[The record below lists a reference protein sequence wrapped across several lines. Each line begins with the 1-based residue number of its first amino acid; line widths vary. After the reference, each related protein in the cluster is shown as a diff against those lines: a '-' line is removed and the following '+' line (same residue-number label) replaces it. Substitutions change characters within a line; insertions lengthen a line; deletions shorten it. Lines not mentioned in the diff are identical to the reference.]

1 MSNSIGSKVLSGLT
15 LCCAL
20 SAGLGHAQTP
30 ATPTKL
36 LALDAKQQAALGVQV
51 ATPRAA
57 SAAQLLA
64 SATVSTRPGKD
75 VTVSAPYPG
84 QLSRLWVGVGDRVKA
99 GAPLAQFTSPML
111 GETRRQWQEAQLEL
125 KNANSALQRDQAML
139 DEGIIPAVRVQITR
153 NKQEAAQALVQARE
167 AELRAAGISANP
179 DPLSATSGGYA
190 SGSLTAPIAGVVTE
204 AFVAVGQRV
213 EPGAVLFKLADDS
226 SLQLDIQLASDKA
239 AQLQVGDAVSVPS
252 REAQA
257 KIVGVSRAVDASQL
271 AKARA
276 VVTHPGRLQVGE
288 VVAITVQAK
297 TLSPTRN
304 ATRWLLPAR
313 ALTPWNNQS
322 LVFVRQSTGFTA
334 QAVRVLSS
342 NDDMALVEA
351 NWPANAQVAISGIA
365 ALRALLQ
372 KDE

>member
-1 MSNSIGSKVLSGLT
+1 MSNSMVSKVLSGLT

-20 SAGLGHAQTP
+20 GAGLSHAQ
-30 ATPTKL
+30 APTTAPKM

-51 ATPRAA
+51 TTPQ
-57 SAAQLLA
+57 AAQTAQWLA
-64 SATVSTRPGKD
+64 SASVTTRPGKD

-84 QLSRLWVGVGDRVKA
+84 QLSRLWVGVGDRVKV
-99 GAPLAQFTSPML
+99 GAALAQFTSPML
-111 GETRRQWQEAQLEL
+111 GEARRQWQEAELEL

-139 DEGIIPAVRVQITR
+139 SEGIIPAIRVQITR
-153 NKQEAAQALVQARE
+153 HKQEAAQALVQARE
-167 AELRAAGISANP
+167 AELRAAG
-179 DPLSATSGGYA
+179 LSMQTQTHPTAVGYA
-190 SGSLTAPIAGVVTE
+190 TGTLSAPIAGVVTQ
-204 AFVAVGQRV
+204 AFAAVGQRV

-239 AQLQVGDAVSVPS
+239 AQLQVGDAVTVPS

-351 NWPANAQVAISGIA
+351 NWPANAQVAISGVA

>member
-1 MSNSIGSKVLSGLT
+1 MSNSLGSKGLSGLT

-20 SAGLGHAQTP
+20 GVGLSHAQTP
-30 ATPTKL
+30 TTQPKL

-51 ATPRAA
+51 ATPGAA
-57 SAAQLLA
+57 NTAQLLA
-64 SATVSTRPGKD
+64 SALVNTLPGKD

-111 GETRRQWQEAQLEL
+111 GEARRQWQEAQLEL

-167 AELRAAGISANP
+167 AELHAAGIGANA
-179 DPLSATSGGYA
+179 DHDKATMGYA
-190 SGSLTAPIAGVVTE
+190 SGTLTAPIAGVVTQ
-204 AFVAVGQRV
+204 AFAAVGQRV

-239 AQLQVGDAVSVPS
+239 AQLQVGDAVAVPS

-271 AKARA
+271 ARARA

-288 VVAITVQAK
+288 VVAITLQAK
-297 TLSPTRN
+297 APTATS
-304 ATRWLLPAR
+304 ATRWLVPAR

-334 QAVRVLSS
+334 QPVRVLSS
-342 NDDMALVEA
+342 NDDLALVEA
-351 NWPANAQVAISGIA
+351 NWPAHAQVAISGIA

>member
-20 SAGLGHAQTP
+20 GAGFGHAQIP
-30 ATPTKL
+30 ATPPKL

-51 ATPRAA
+51 ATPQAA
-57 SAAQLLA
+57 STAQLLA
-64 SATVSTRPGKD
+64 SASVTTLPGKD

-99 GAPLAQFTSPML
+99 GAALAQFTSPML
-111 GETRRQWQEAQLEL
+111 GEARRQWQEAQLEL

-153 NKQEAAQALVQARE
+153 HKQEAAQALVQARE
-167 AELRAAGISANP
+167 AELRAAGIGANS
-179 DPLSATSGGYA
+179 DRDNTITGGYA
-190 SGSLTAPIAGVVTE
+190 SGTLTAPIAGVVTQ
-204 AFVAVGQRV
+204 AFAAVGQRV

-239 AQLQVGDAVSVPS
+239 AQLQVGDAVAVPS

-288 VVAITVQAK
+288 TVAISVQAK
-297 TLSPTRN
+297 APT
-304 ATRWLLPAR
+304 ATNVARWLVPSR

-322 LVFVRQSTGFTA
+322 LVFVRQSAGFTA
-334 QAVRVLSS
+334 QPVRVLSS
-342 NDDMALVEA
+342 NDDMAVVEA
-351 NWPANAQVAISGIA
+351 PWPANAQVAISGIA

>member
-15 LCCAL
+15 LCFAL
-20 SAGLGHAQTP
+20 SASVGHAQTP

-167 AELRAAGISANP
+167 AELRAAGLSANP
-179 DPLSATSGGYA
+179 DPLSATTGGYA

-226 SLQLDIQLASDKA
+226 GLQLDIQLASDKA
-239 AQLQVGDAVSVPS
+239 AQLQVGDSVSVPS

-276 VVTHPGRLQVGE
+276 VVTHLGRLQVGE
-288 VVAITVQAK
+288 TVAITVQAQA
-297 TLSPTRN
+297 PT
-304 ATRWLLPAR
+304 ASHVARWLVPAR

-322 LVFVRQSTGFTA
+322 LVFVRQSAGFTA
-334 QAVRVLSS
+334 QPVRVLSS
-342 NDDMALVEA
+342 NDDMAVVEA
-351 NWPANAQVAISGIA
+351 PWPANAEVAISGIA

>member
-20 SAGLGHAQTP
+20 GAGFGHAQTP
-30 ATPTKL
+30 STQPKL

-51 ATPRAA
+51 ATPLAA
-57 SAAQLLA
+57 NTAQLLA
-64 SATVSTRPGKD
+64 SATVNTLPGKD

-99 GAPLAQFTSPML
+99 GASLAQFTSPML

-153 NKQEAAQALVQARE
+153 HKQEAAQALVQARE
-167 AELRAAGISANP
+167 AELRAAGIGANP
-179 DPLSATSGGYA
+179 DLNPATMGYA
-190 SGSLTAPIAGVVTE
+190 TGTLTAPIAGVVTQ
-204 AFVAVGQRV
+204 AFAAVGQRV

-239 AQLQVGDAVSVPS
+239 AQLQVGDAVAVPS

-288 VVAITVQAK
+288 TVAITVQAK
-297 TLSPTRN
+297 ATSTSN
-304 ATRWLLPAR
+304 AARWLVPAR
-313 ALTPWNNQS
+313 ALTPWNKQS
-322 LVFVRQSTGFTA
+322 LVFVRQSAGFTA
-334 QAVRVLSS
+334 QPVRVLSS
-342 NDDMALVEA
+342 NDDMAVVEA
-351 NWPANAQVAISGIA
+351 PWPANSQVAISGIA

>member
-1 MSNSIGSKVLSGLT
+1 MSNSTFLSGVT
-15 LCCAL
+15 LCVAL
-20 SAGLGHAQTP
+20 GIGAGQAQTP
-30 ATPTKL
+30 PSAQAAPKL

-51 ATPRAA
+51 ATPQAA
-57 SAAQLLA
+57 RSAQWLA
-64 SATVSTRPGKD
+64 SAHVTPLPGKD

-111 GETRRQWQEAQLEL
+111 GEARRQWQEAVLEL

-139 DEGIIPAVRVQITR
+139 SEGIIPAVRVQITR
-153 NKQEAAQALVQARE
+153 NKQEAAHALVQARE
-167 AELRAAGISANP
+167 AELRAAGLAPKAEPDSA
-179 DPLSATSGGYA
+179 AMGYA
-190 SGSLTAPIAGVVTE
+190 TGTLSAPIAGVVTQ
-204 AFVAVGQRV
+204 AFAAVGQRV

-226 SLQLDIQLASDKA
+226 SVQLDIQLASDKA
-239 AQLQVGDAVSVPS
+239 AQLQVGDAVAVPS

-276 VVTHPGRLQVGE
+276 VVTQPGRLQVGE

-297 TLSPTRN
+297 ALPPGSG
-304 ATRWLLPAR
+304 ARWLVPAR
-313 ALTPWNNQS
+313 ALTPWHNQS
-322 LVFVRQSTGFTA
+322 LVFVRHSTGFAA
-334 QAVRVLSS
+334 QPVRVLSS
-342 NDDMALVEA
+342 NDDLALVEA
-351 NWPANAQVAISGIA
+351 NWPADAQVAISGIA

>member
-20 SAGLGHAQTP
+20 GAGFGHAQTP
-30 ATPTKL
+30 ATAPKL

-51 ATPRAA
+51 ATPLAA
-57 SAAQLLA
+57 NTAQLLA
-64 SATVSTRPGKD
+64 SATVSTSPGKD
-75 VTVSAPYPG
+75 LTVSAPYPG

-99 GAPLAQFTSPML
+99 GAALAQFTSPML
-111 GETRRQWQEAQLEL
+111 GEARRQWQEAQLEL

-153 NKQEAAQALVQARE
+153 NKQAAAQALVQARE
-167 AELRAAGISANP
+167 AELRAAGISPEA
-179 DPLSATSGGYA
+179 AAGYA
-190 SGSLTAPIAGVVTE
+190 SGTLTAPIGGVVTQ
-204 AFVAVGQRV
+204 AFAAVGQRV

-239 AQLQVGDAVSVPS
+239 AQLQVGDAVAVPS

-297 TLSPTRN
+297 TLSPTSN

-351 NWPANAQVAISGIA
+351 NWPANSQVAISGIA